1 MGISSTHPNVALT
14 LARCQ
19 RELTPYYMN
28 SEQEKRQKERD
39 ETEGHCDGGSGEEG
53 KGQTDPA
60 PVTY

>member
-1 MGISSTHPNVALT
+1 MAASSTHPNIVLT

-19 RELTPYYMN
+19 RELTPCYTS
-28 SEQEKRQKERD
+28 SEQEKREKEQGD
-39 ETEGHCDGGSGEEG
+39 AEGHFDGGRGEEG